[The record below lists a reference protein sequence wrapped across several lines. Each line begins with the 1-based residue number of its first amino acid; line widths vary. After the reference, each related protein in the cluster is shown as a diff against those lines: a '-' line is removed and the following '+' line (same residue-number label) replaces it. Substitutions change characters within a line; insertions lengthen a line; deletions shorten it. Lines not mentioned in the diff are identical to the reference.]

1 MAYSEEVKQKILNR
15 IENGDKIK
23 DISEETGIS
32 IPTLYNWRNKANLSK
47 ENQGKGET
55 NKSTNIEQLKIIK
68 RLIKEKR
75 FQEAK
80 KIVERFP
87 DYKPIQS
94 QMLKIAIKEG
104 DLKRAKEI
112 GERFPKD
119 VPMQ

>member
-55 NKSTNIEQLKIIK
+55 NKGTK
-68 RLIKEKR
+68 KEN
-75 FQEAK
+75 
-80 KIVERFP
+80 KIVGF
-87 DYKPIQS
+87 KT
-94 QMLKIAIKEG
+94 IK
-104 DLKRAKEI
+104 
-112 GERFPKD
+112 
-119 VPMQ
+119 